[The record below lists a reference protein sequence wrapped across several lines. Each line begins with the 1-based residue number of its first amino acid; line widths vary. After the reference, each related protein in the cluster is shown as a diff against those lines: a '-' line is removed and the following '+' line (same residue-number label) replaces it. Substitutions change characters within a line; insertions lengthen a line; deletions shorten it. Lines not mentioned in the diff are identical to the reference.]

1 MILFEIVSIF
11 KKHLLWLVLCIWL
24 CGVPAWAGQQSS
36 NVECQDDVIDL
47 SLEDLLNVEITSVSK
62 KRQLLS
68 DAPAAIFVI
77 SSDDLRRSGAT
88 SIPEALR
95 MVPGINVARIDSNK
109 WAITSRGFNGR
120 FANKLLVVIDG
131 RTVYSPSFSDVYWE
145 VQDTMLEDV
154 ERIEIIRGP
163 GATLWGANAVNGVI
177 NIITKHAADTQG
189 GILALGGGNKEQA
202 FGGARYGM
210 SLGETTYGRIY
221 VKGFKR
227 DEFVHTEG
235 GDAGDDW
242 NILRR
247 GFRVDSFL
255 SSRDALTVQGDFYK
269 GHTNQALALVTTT
282 APFSQLVKDEVD
294 VSGWNLIGRWHRVLS
309 SESEFTLQLYY
320 DRSDRDDVLLGEV
333 RDTLDI
339 DFQHRF
345 AAGERNDII
354 WGLQYRYTSDDYTN
368 SSMMTIIPDGSSD
381 DRFSAF
387 VQDEITLI
395 ENRLWLTLGSKFEH
409 SYFSATKLEL
419 QPNIRLLWT
428 PRPKH
433 KLWAAVSRAVR
444 TPSRAERDVRLVL
457 KAIPPLSP
465 ANPGSL
471 PIVGTAIG
479 NSDYDSSE
487 ELIAYELGYRIV
499 PHKSLSFDLSAFYC
513 EYDNLRGFKGEP
525 PSFQGTYIEQ
535 AQRFKNMREVETYGF
550 ELAGLWQITD
560 LCRVDMA
567 YSYYKT
573 RKDTREL
580 LDRTQNSD
588 APKHQVSLRAAVNL
602 RQDLDLDIW
611 LRYVDEIKT
620 FYALSMAD
628 LDIDSYLT
636 LDARLAWRPCD
647 NLEISVVG
655 QNLLDD
661 KHPEYLQESYTM
673 PTEIERSLYGKITW
687 RF

>member
-1 MILFEIVSIF
+1 MFEIVSIF
-11 KKHLLWLVLCIWL
+11 KKYILYLVLCIWL
-24 CGVPAWAGQQSS
+24 CGVPVWAGQQSS
-36 NVECQDDVIDL
+36 TVGRQDNVIDL
-47 SLEDLLNVEITSVSK
+47 SIEELLNVEVTSVSK
-62 KRQLLS
+62 KAQLLS
-68 DAPAAIFVI
+68 EAPAAIFVI
-77 SSDDLRRSGAT
+77 TSDDLRRSGAT

-189 GILALGGGNKEQA
+189 GILALGAGNKEQA

-210 SLGETTYGRIY
+210 VLGESSYGRIY
-221 VKGFKR
+221 IKGFKR

-235 GDAGDDW
+235 DDAGDEWDM
-242 NILRR
+242 LRS
-247 GFRVDSFL
+247 GFRVDSLL
-255 SSRDALTVQGDFYK
+255 SSRNALTVQGDFYK
-269 GHTNQALALVTTT
+269 GHTNQALYLVTAT

-294 VSGWNLIGRWHRVLS
+294 LSGWNLIGRWQHTLS
-309 SESEFTLQLYY
+309 TESEFALQLYY
-320 DRSDRDDVLLGEV
+320 DRSDRDGVLVGDV
-333 RDTLDI
+333 RDTVDI
-339 DFQHRF
+339 DFQHCF

-354 WGLQYRYTSDDYTN
+354 WGLQYRYTRDDFTN
-368 SSMMTIIPDGSSD
+368 SFMMTIIPDSSSD
-381 DRFSAF
+381 DFFSAF

-409 SYFSATKLEL
+409 SYFSDTRCEI
-419 QPNIRLLWT
+419 QPNLRLFWAPH
-428 PRPKH
+428 PRH

-444 TPSRAERDVRLVL
+444 TPSREERDVRLVL

-465 ANPGSL
+465 ANPGPL
-471 PIVGTAIG
+471 PVVGTAMG

-487 ELIAYELGYRIV
+487 ELIAYELGYRIM
-499 PHKSLSFDLSAFYC
+499 PHKSLSCDFVAFYHK
-513 EYDNLRGFKGEP
+513 YDNLRGFKGEL

-535 AQRFKNMREVETYGF
+535 AQRFDNMREVETYGL

-560 LCRVDMA
+560 LCRMEMA

-573 RKDTREL
+573 RNDTRES

-588 APKHQVSLRAAVNL
+588 APKHQVSLRSAVNL
-602 RQDLDLDIW
+602 RQDLDLDIC
-611 LRYVDEIKT
+611 LRYVDQIKV
-620 FYALSMAD
+620 FYALTMSD
-628 LDIDSYLT
+628 VDIDSYLT

-647 NLEISVVG
+647 GLEVSVVV

-661 KHPEYLQESYTM
+661 KHPEYVQESYTL
-673 PTEIERSLYGKITW
+673 PTEIERSLYAKITW